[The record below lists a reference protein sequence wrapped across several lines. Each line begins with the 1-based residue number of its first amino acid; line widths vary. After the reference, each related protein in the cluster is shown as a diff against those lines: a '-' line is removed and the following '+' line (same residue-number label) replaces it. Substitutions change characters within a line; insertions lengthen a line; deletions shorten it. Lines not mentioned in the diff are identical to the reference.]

1 MHEIPSNADSA
12 NVIFLFAKTHGNK
25 KCKALRIAG
34 FLFENSWKEVR
45 GTFKN
50 SFQKIG
56 CDALRCGG
64 ILHFLLPTSLFQLLT
79 FHTKGMRRVA
89 PKPVRSTDSCK
100 AGTPH
105 GLKYFG

>member
-56 CDALRCGG
+56 CDASRCVVSQSPQYRKYWRIFVPAIARSHLIFLYQSNFRGG
-64 ILHFLLPTSLFQLLT
+64 LTKVLPPF
-79 FHTKGMRRVA
+79 V
-89 PKPVRSTDSCK
+89 
-100 AGTPH
+100 
-105 GLKYFG
+105 